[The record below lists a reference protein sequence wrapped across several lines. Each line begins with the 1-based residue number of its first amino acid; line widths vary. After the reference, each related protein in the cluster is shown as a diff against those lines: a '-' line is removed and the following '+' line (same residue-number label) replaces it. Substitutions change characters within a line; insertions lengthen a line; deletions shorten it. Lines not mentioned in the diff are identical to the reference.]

1 MGAVQL
7 LRALVCERISAVLQL
22 LETGEEAAEHRALRA
37 LLTERLTAA
46 AEEMIGLFE
55 KAAAEYEDRLQRSEQ
70 EIRRQQR
77 LLDTVLKPE
86 VRLCK
91 VDESWLMKSSG
102 TVSAG
107 ASAHSPSHTSAQLQN
122 KSPHSQSGEATENEH
137 EAADSESLRSVTL
150 NDTNFQPA
158 VDPADL
164 NQSDSDTD
172 VSVASCLLTPCSA
185 SPAYHPPV
193 SASSEEDQDDDW
205 TRHSQPVR
213 SARKKKRGRPSLAT
227 FNVERKR
234 KRSSPAQIFSCYVC
248 GRSLQGKGFLLK
260 HVLTVCA
267 SNPDYRCGYCGEL
280 LNSAESLKA
289 HLQTHQKNSKTCSFC
304 GKTFHSILAQELH
317 VRLHTGEKPYS
328 CYACGKKFSQKGNLT
343 SHLRVHA
350 AEKPF
355 KCKDCVRS
363 FCHKTSLDRHMEEHT
378 GKAVHICSVCSQEF
392 KKRQSLQKHMASH
405 QKDGSDNTKRCRSST
420 PAYTCKVC
428 TDTFERKIFL
438 VRHAETH
445 LKDPDCCCAICG
457 YQYESVDKLRD
468 HLHSHRDAGST
479 CDTCGK
485 SFPGHSALLMHLR
498 IHTGEKPF
506 TCSYCGKTFNQ
517 GGNLKTHLKI
527 HTGER
532 AFSCSICG
540 KGFTQK
546 QTLDIHVRFHNKERR
561 FLCQVCGKGFMQDVD
576 LKRHILIH
584 TGEKPYWCKVCGK
597 SFQAKRSLNGHLK
610 VHALGGEDDGPELN
624 ANTEPE
630 RMECFYSGYLQ
641 L

>member
-1 MGAVQL
+1 MGAMRL
-7 LRALVCERISAVLQL
+7 LRVSVRERISAVLQL
-22 LETGEEAAEHRALRA
+22 LETAEEAAEHRALTA

-46 AEEMIGLFE
+46 AEELIGLFE

-70 EIRRQQR
+70 EIRRQKR

-86 VRLCK
+86 VRLYRA
-91 VDESWLMKSSG
+91 DESWLIKSSG

-107 ASAHSPSHTSAQLQN
+107 ASQHSPAHTSAQLQN
-122 KSPHSQSGEATENEH
+122 KSPDSQSGEATENEH
-137 EAADSESLRSVTL
+137 EAAGRGSLRSVTL
-150 NDTNFQPA
+150 NDTNVRPA
-158 VDPADL
+158 VDPANL
-164 NQSDSDTD
+164 NKSDSENISD
-172 VSVASCLLTPCSA
+172 ASCLSTPCPA
-185 SPAYHPPV
+185 SPSDHPPV
-193 SASSEEDQDDDW
+193 SASSDQDQDDDW
-205 TRHSQPVR
+205 TGRNLPNR

-234 KRSSPAQIFSCYVC
+234 KRSSPAQSFSCYVC

-280 LNSAESLKA
+280 LNSTDSLNT

-343 SHLRVHA
+343 SHLHVHA

-355 KCKDCVRS
+355 KCKECARS
-363 FCHKTSLDRHMEEHT
+363 FCHMTSLERHMEEHT
-378 GKAVHICSVCSQEF
+378 GKAVHTCSVCSQEF
-392 KKRQSLQKHMASH
+392 RKLRILQKHMVSH
-405 QKDGSDNTKRCRSST
+405 HKDDSHNTKQCRSST
-420 PAYTCKVC
+420 PVYPCKVC
-428 TDTFERKIFL
+428 KDTFERKKFL

-445 LKDPDCCCAICG
+445 LKDPNCCCGVCG
-457 YQYESVDKLRD
+457 YQYESVDRLHA

-485 SFPGHSALLMHLR
+485 CFPGHSALLMHLR

-506 TCSYCGKTFNQ
+506 ICSYCGKTFNQ

-546 QTLDIHVRFHNKERR
+546 QTLDTHVRFHNKERR

-584 TGEKPYWCKVCGK
+584 TGEKPYSCKVCGK

-610 VHALGGEDDGPELN
+610 VHALGGEDDGPELDDS
-624 ANTEPE
+624 TEPE
-630 RMECFYSGYLQ
+630 RTDSFYSGYLQ